1 MSTTPMVTAVTP
13 TEASTGHDLR
23 MAWLWCGIAALL
35 VFAGMV
41 IPVEEGGSVILFL
54 AALAVATL
62 GVAAAVWS
70 FYLAGRVLRRRTVAL
85 IPLIQVSTL
94 LFWGAMVMLSAF
106 ARQFGWGG

>member
-1 MSTTPMVTAVTP
+1 MVDAVSP

-23 MAWLWCGIAALL
+23 MAWLWCGVAALL

-54 AALAVATL
+54 VALGVATV

-85 IPLIQVSTL
+85 IPLLLVGTL
-94 LFWGAMVMLSAF
+94 LFWGPMVMLSAF

>member
-1 MSTTPMVTAVTP
+1 MSTTPMATAVSP
-13 TEASTGHDLR
+13 TEASTGHDLK

-41 IPVEEGGSVILFL
+41 IPVEEGGTVILFL
-54 AALAVATL
+54 AALAVAAL

-70 FYLAGRVLRRRTVAL
+70 FYLAGRVLRRRTIAL
-85 IPLIQVSTL
+85 IPLLLVGTL
-94 LFWGAMVMLSAF
+94 LFWGPMVMLSAF

>member
-1 MSTTPMVTAVTP
+1 MSTAPMATTVSP
-13 TEASTGHDLR
+13 TEPSTSHDLR

-62 GVAAAVWS
+62 GVAAALWS

-85 IPLIQVSTL
+85 IPFLLVGTL
-94 LFWGAMVMLSAF
+94 LFWGPMVMLATF